1 MAAYLD
7 CGRSLAR
14 AGERLHVARNTVA
27 YRVKK
32 AERILGR
39 ELHEQRLEL
48 ECALRLT
55 ECLTAQVLLPRPG
68 ARPD

>member
-1 MAAYLD
+1 VAAYLD

-68 ARPD
+68 ARTD

>member
-39 ELHEQRLEL
+39 ELQDHRLEL
-48 ECALRLT
+48 ECALRLI
-55 ECLTAQVLLPRPG
+55 ECLAEQVLQPAEEPS
-68 ARPD
+68 